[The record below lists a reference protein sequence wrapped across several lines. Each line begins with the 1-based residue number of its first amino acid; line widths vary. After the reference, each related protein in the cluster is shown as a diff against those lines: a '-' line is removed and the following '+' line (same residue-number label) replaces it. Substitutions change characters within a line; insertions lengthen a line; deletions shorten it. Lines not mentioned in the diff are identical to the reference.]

1 MVLVIGGQRFVSWTH
16 PRQQNKPN
24 FLVNMEELVASGYF
38 VKPYNRLDGGSD
50 VSPPD
55 ADSAETREKTESAGS
70 KNGHQRRNKGA
81 RRSVGS
87 KRRGDPTPAI
97 HAEEPDP
104 GPHAGSLERT
114 KRLLLAAL
122 RVWELKQRIR

>member
-1 MVLVIGGQRFVSWTH
+1 
-16 PRQQNKPN
+16 
-24 FLVNMEELVASGYF
+24 ME
-38 VKPYNRLDGGSD
+38 PDNRLDGGSD
-50 VSPPD
+50 VWPPAVDSPE
-55 ADSAETREKTESAGS
+55 AREKTKSVGS
-70 KNGHQRRNKGA
+70 KNGDQRRNKGA

-87 KRRGDPTPAI
+87 KRRGDPKTASNT
-97 HAEEPDP
+97 EEPAP

>member
-1 MVLVIGGQRFVSWTH
+1 MLLVIGGQRFVSWTS
-16 PRQQNKPN
+16 PTLAKKPN
-24 FLVNMEELVASGYF
+24 FLVNTEELPASGYG
-38 VKPYNRLDGGSD
+38 VEPNNRLDGGWD
-50 VSPPD
+50 VSPHD
-55 ADSAETREKTESAGS
+55 ADSAEAREKTESAGS
-70 KNGHQRRNKGA
+70 KNGDQRRNKGA

-87 KRRGDPTPAI
+87 KRKGDPKTASNT
-97 HAEEPDP
+97 EEPDP